1 MWSVDQRLEIA
12 ILDEREPQ
20 QVRSQARRVVILE
33 AAARAFDR
41 VGYGTASLSE
51 IAREAGVG
59 QGLIYFYFRTKQA
72 LALAVIEEQNSRT
85 FAAMRKESDAATSPM
100 TALIRASRSIAVLLL
115 VDPIVRAGIR
125 LSLEQGVFADPTSDF
140 YDQWIQGVI
149 DAFRAADS
157 AGELATHIAPERLGA
172 SVVAYFTGV
181 QLVSNVRFGRKDL
194 MEVLETM
201 WTVLVSGVVSAEHRE
216 GLQRLVVRTFTSS

>member
-1 MWSVDQRLEIA
+1 M

-20 QVRSQARRVVILE
+20 QERSQARRVVILE

-85 FAAMRKESDAATSPM
+85 FAAMKKESEAAASPM
-100 TALIRASRSIAVLLL
+100 TALIRASRGIADLLL
-115 VDPIVRAGIR
+115 IDPIVRAGIR

-149 DAFRAADS
+149 DAFRAAGS
-157 AGELATHIAPERLGA
+157 SGELSTHLEPEQLGA

-181 QLVSNVRFGRKDL
+181 QLVSNVRFDRKDL
-194 MEVLETM
+194 MEVLKTM
-201 WTVLVSGVVSAEHRE
+201 WTVLVAGIVSAERHAA
-216 GLQRLVVRTFTSS
+216 LQRVIEDTFTSD

>member
-1 MWSVDQRLEIA
+1 M
-12 ILDEREPQ
+12 DEREPQ
-20 QVRSQARRVVILE
+20 QERSQARRVVILE
-33 AAARAFDR
+33 AAANAFDR

-51 IAREAGVG
+51 IARQAEVG

-85 FAAMRKESDAATSPM
+85 FAAMKKEADGATSPM
-100 TALIRASRSIAVLLL
+100 AALIRASRSIADLLL

-125 LSLEQGVFADPTSDF
+125 LSLEQGVFAEPTSGF

-149 DAFRAADS
+149 DAFRAAGS
-157 AGELATHIAPERLGA
+157 AGELSTHLEPERLGA

-181 QLVSNVRFGRKDL
+181 QLVSNVRFNRQDL
-194 MEVLETM
+194 MEVLQTM
-201 WTVLVSGVVSAEHRE
+201 WTVLVAGIASAEHQE
-216 GLQRLVVRTFTSS
+216 ALQGVIERAFTKD

>member
-1 MWSVDQRLEIA
+1 
-12 ILDEREPQ
+12 LDEREPQ
-20 QVRSQARRVVILE
+20 QERSQARRVVILE

-85 FAAMRKESDAATSPM
+85 FAAMKKEFDAATSPT
-100 TALIRASRSIAVLLL
+100 TALIRASRGIADLLL
-115 VDPIVRAGIR
+115 IDPIVRAGIR
-125 LSLEQGVFADPTSDF
+125 LSLEQGVFAEPTSDF

-149 DAFRAADS
+149 DAFRAAGN
-157 AGELATHIAPERLGA
+157 AGELTTHLEPERLGA

-181 QLVSNVRFGRKDL
+181 QLVSNVRFDRKDL

-201 WTVLVSGVVSAEHRE
+201 WTVLIGGIASVEHAEA
-216 GLQRLVVRTFTSS
+216 LQRVVARTFTTS